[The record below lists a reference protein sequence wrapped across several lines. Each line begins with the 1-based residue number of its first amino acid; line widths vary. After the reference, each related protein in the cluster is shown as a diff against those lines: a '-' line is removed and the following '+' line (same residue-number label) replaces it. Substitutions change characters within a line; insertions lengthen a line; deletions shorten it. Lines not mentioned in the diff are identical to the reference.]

1 MTLTLDLTPEVVE
14 AITEAAIHQG
24 RSREELAAAALQRL
38 FSLQEDIAALLADD
52 DLADGDS
59 DGLTLSER
67 GFLMAA
73 EGTRHVWDTPEEDE
87 AWTHL

>member
-1 MTLTLDLTPEVVE
+1 MTLTLDLTQEVVE
-14 AITEAAIHQG
+14 AITEAASRQG

-38 FSLQEDIAALLADD
+38 FAPQEDIAALLADD
-52 DLADGDS
+52 DPADGV
-59 DGLTLSER
+59 TLSER

-87 AWTHL
+87 AWAHL